1 MRRLLSTAL
10 QRLFATASVAAV
22 MSAAPVLAQTTT
34 YQYQG
39 NTFTVFSC
47 GPFIDSVTGQVT
59 GTANCSTPAP
69 TNLFTSYTLADKVT
83 ATLVFSAP
91 LPPNMA
97 MTAVNGLPGFLLTLN
112 DGHQTVQTPI
122 VSGQALVAT
131 VATDATGNI
140 AEWRLFINTGGTL
153 NGGVSTQR
161 FTNTTGTLVQSD
173 GGTIACCDPNVSGD
187 LGRRSGL
194 AGVWTIAGGT
204 PEPDA
209 LVENLIDVVFD
220 PDTGLTG
227 GQINSLSDKLNG
239 ALASIDAGALK
250 QAVNQLNSF
259 ISSVQVA
266 VKTGKMSSGT
276 GASLIAAANDV
287 IALLEP

>member
-39 NTFTVFSC
+39 NTFTSFSC

-59 GTANCSTPAP
+59 GTASCSTPSP
-69 TNLFTSYTLADKVT
+69 TNPFTSYTLADKVT
-83 ATLVFSAP
+83 ATLVLGAP
-91 LPPNMA
+91 LPANMA
-97 MTAVNGLPGFLLTLN
+97 MTSVAALPGFVLTLN
-112 DGHQTVQTPI
+112 DGHQSVQTPI
-122 VSGQALVAT
+122 TTGLIAT

-140 AEWRLFINTGGTL
+140 SEWRLILNTGFPL

-173 GGTIACCDPNVSGD
+173 MGTLACCHPTVPGD
-187 LGRRSGL
+187 FGRRSSL
-194 AGVWTIAGGT
+194 AGVWTIAGGP
-204 PEPDA
+204 PEPDE

-220 PDTGLTG
+220 PDTGLTA
-227 GQINSLSDKLNG
+227 GQINSLSDKLNS
-239 ALASIDAGALK
+239 ALASIDAGLLK